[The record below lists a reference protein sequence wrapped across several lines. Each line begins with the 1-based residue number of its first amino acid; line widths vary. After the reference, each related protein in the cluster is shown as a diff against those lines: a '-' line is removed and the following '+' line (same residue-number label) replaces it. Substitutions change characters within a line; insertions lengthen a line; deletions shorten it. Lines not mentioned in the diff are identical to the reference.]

1 MHFVASCTLIHQG
14 NSMEAYGGHSMWK
27 GSPCDFDLWDL
38 LTFMSMYYV
47 SQEPTGRMV
56 DYRRRGYLYM
66 VGF

>member
-1 MHFVASCTLIHQG
+1 
-14 NSMEAYGGHSMWK
+14 MEAYGGHSMWK

-56 DYRRRGYLYM
+56 DYRRKGYLYM
-66 VGF
+66 VVFFKKR